1 MARSNATGKLTLYRG
16 GLSGNASR
24 ALTRAL
30 DPAELAREQEQYAL
44 EAARESDDIVA
55 YLHGK
60 PLSWEE
66 IERLAADE
74 DAAARREVPAVKRRH
89 RWPYRA
95 IAASIVAMGIV
106 GYGVAGFRAHSH
118 AMIESARRD
127 LDTRT
132 QRSVELTDTI
142 AMQAQSDSDA
152 IAMFVVVP
160 PSEVEPVSYNV
171 EPAVIEGDVK
181 DALRMHAFPDI
192 GVSAGSSG
200 RVFLAGDVYSL
211 DEVAKIKK
219 IVWHV
224 QGVHE
229 VHFMHPNLLQASGP
243 AYLGAIAASDPNV
256 WGARVGNV
264 IPGSPADKAGIR
276 RGDIIREFNGQTI
289 ADGRTLE
296 TGISHCTPG
305 DRVEVRV
312 YRDGEDEIIGARLS
326 ARTLVASR

>member
-1 MARSNATGKLTLYRG
+1 VARSNPTGKLTLYRG
-16 GLSGNASR
+16 GLSGSASH

-30 DPAELAREQEQYAL
+30 DPAELAREQEMYAL
-44 EAARESDDIVA
+44 EAAQDSKDIVA

-74 DAAARREVPAVKRRH
+74 DAAARGEVPLTRRH

-95 IAASIVAMGIV
+95 IAASILAVGIV
-106 GYGVAGFRAHSH
+106 GYGIAGFRAHSH

-132 QRSVELTDTI
+132 ERSVELTDTI
-142 AMQAQSDSDA
+142 ALQAQNDSDA

-160 PSEVEPVSYNV
+160 PREIEPVSYNV

-200 RVFLAGDVYSL
+200 RVYLAGDVYSL

-219 IVWHV
+219 IARHV
-224 QGVHE
+224 EGVRE

-243 AYLGAIAASDPNV
+243 AYLGAIATNNPNI
-256 WGARVGNV
+256 WGAVVTNV
-264 IPGSPADKAGIR
+264 IPGSPADKAGIK

-289 ADGRTLE
+289 ADGRTLDS
-296 TGISHCTPG
+296 GISHCTPG

-312 YRDGEDEIIGARLS
+312 YRDGEDEIVGARLS
-326 ARTLVASR
+326 TRTLVASR